1 MNVQGSNADRFLDAY
16 AKIEKQMNDIAG
28 TTKYYTFSRLLS
40 MTAPKN
46 RTIRANQEYL
56 REYSELRNAIVHQRD
71 DELEIIAQPTDR
83 TVENIERIASLL
95 TAGKRLYKYA
105 TMPVKRADAEDD
117 MRSCFA
123 KMREMD
129 TTKLPVYRD
138 DVYIGLATMT
148 KIAEKG
154 LDHEADT
161 VRAADLIEQETPAR
175 TVFFAK
181 DSLVE
186 DAAEVFEEALH
197 EGRRPPVILIT
208 ETGSYRQ
215 KPLGI
220 ITSYDL
226 PKILAALTL

>member
-1 MNVQGSNADRFLDAY
+1 MNVHDSNADRFLDAY
-16 AKIEKQMNDIAG
+16 ARIEKQMNDIAG

-46 RTIRANQEYL
+46 RTIRSNQEYL
-56 REYSELRNAIVHQRD
+56 REYAELRNAIVHQRD

-95 TAGKRLYKYA
+95 TEGKLLYKYA
-105 TMPVKRADAEDD
+105 TMPVRRADAADD
-117 MRSCFA
+117 IRTCFA

-129 TTKLPVYRD
+129 TTKLPVYRGD
-138 DVYIGLATMT
+138 EYIGLATMT

-154 LDHEADT
+154 LDLQADT
-161 VRAADLIEQETPAR
+161 VLAADLIEPETPSR

-181 DSLVE
+181 DTLVE
-186 DAAEVFEEALH
+186 EAAEVFEDALNK
-197 EGRRPPVILIT
+197 GRRPPVILIT
-208 ETGSYRQ
+208 ETGSRRQ